1 MSLPRPG
8 RLSDIKE
15 KEGNVLEERLL
26 GESNPATISLVFNHL
41 TRNDKKNAFL
51 KRFPKEYF
59 ASPLSCIE
67 KSRN

>member
-26 GESNPATISLVFNHL
+26 GESNPATRSLLFNHL
-41 TRNDKKNAFL
+41 TRNTKKNAFL
-51 KRFPKEYF
+51 KYLVQNLVLIPKLHY
-59 ASPLSCIE
+59 PQ
-67 KSRN
+67 K